1 MPLLMLLSDYKSRRS
16 NKNKKASQSSVKKKG
31 KLSIGLLH
39 KPPRF
44 IGDNTTSY
52 DCQKKPQLSLKLFAI
67 LRSGRDSNP
76 SIDLKANVLTS

>member
-39 KPPRF
+39 KPPRLPR
-44 IGDNTTSY
+44 TT
-52 DCQKKPQLSLKLFAI
+52 QHLLIAKKSLNFH
-67 LRSGRDSNP
+67 
-76 SIDLKANVLTS
+76 